1 MAKRRKTKKTAQKQ
15 STANGLNKSL
25 PELPRETGPPGAFT
39 PSSELDTPPE
49 KYSDPISDMTSR
61 QRPARLRKEPS
72 AGNRRDGSPSS
83 SDEKQIEKGLLLRD
97 RYERTKNLLKGIENL
112 TLPPS
117 TYRGNRMSTI
127 SKNSGLSSAF
137 DGANGD
143 DGLFVPLVL
152 DTNPATGSSPMAG
165 KNREFGADAPI
176 SQPPT
181 DSRLPQAKDYFV
193 RKPVTSTGR
202 DLVQE
207 TLQETSRS
215 SSTERKQP
223 SSPHIAYQEK
233 GRQPSEH
240 LVDTLRK
247 KKDVANDGSPVPSQ
261 SIDTSSNSP
270 SYALAPSNQG
280 DFKLQEV
287 PKSKK
292 AGSRRSSQSKS
303 PSATSPVVDSIRH
316 TPLIDIPG
324 SSSPQRSGLDSN
336 HSSVREVKRQ
346 EEGPSVYLPT
356 RGDSN
361 SRPSAERPKR
371 GDSLQNSMKLRKEPP
386 RAEGSGP
393 TTPTAPPGF
402 SHDRSASSVSARDTE
417 PSGPT
422 VNGRSISKP
431 IESPTSRSILDVPSG
446 PPARS
451 SSRPSP
457 GAAPAESFT
466 SPRAAPPPPPT
477 PSGMHKANE
486 STSTAQTDLSTQIS
500 PVNLPRYSTGGEFS
514 LEEDMARILRGD
526 EASQPEPG
534 VLRKVSNAVKHGRS
548 FSDRGTRSISG
559 SGKWS
564 TKSPLNG
571 SMDISSPISATSP
584 ESREENIL
592 LKNQL
597 RRVQERVTQLE
608 AEKTGL
614 QGVMHKST
622 DMSTLNSEIREKR
635 STMAFLDTQ
644 REIVVR
650 ELEVL
655 TDHLKKAKDTNEP
668 LDINSLKSDITK
680 DFGASLQRLK
690 DSFAPQIEELIK
702 KRNDLTNE
710 CSQLIAMK
718 DKGFA
723 EYEALSTRNAQL
735 TQHNNELIHSIQD
748 MYKSNRA
755 NGQSIDAGRGLANGL
770 GIQIAKDKNDST
782 TDLRQPVD
790 MQLQNLGADDEASII
805 TPHVVQIPRTKA
817 KPNMWKKGTQG
828 LTKGLRGVRG
838 ALAERSAE
846 RAQQYNQFEGMPYNQ
861 MSTEGLVPKQVES
874 IREPARRNF
883 GNFFGSE
890 KPGNKLQHLK
900 SGHNNSN
907 PSLSQ
912 DATASATNLFNT
924 DLSVRCEM
932 EKSHIPSIVS
942 RCIQEI
948 ELRGMDVEGIYRKS
962 GGSGQVNQ
970 IRMGFEQTNDYDLS
984 DPDLDVNSITS
995 ALKQYFRR
1003 LPTPLITFDVYDSLL
1018 AATQIQ
1024 DEPQR
1029 IQQLK
1034 EAITALPEAHQNCLT
1049 FLVFHLGRV
1058 MDKASVNLVRHFHS
1072 SPYYFEDLE
1081 ANIRLQ
1087 MTAHN
1092 LAVVFAPTIM
1102 RPASIEL
1109 EMSHMAAMRSAVE
1122 SLLENSKT
1130 IFVQA

>member
-1 MAKRRKTKKTAQKQ
+1 MARRRKNKKAAQKQ
-15 STANGLNKSL
+15 STTNGLNKSL
-25 PELPRETGPPGAFT
+25 PELPRESGPQSAFT
-39 PSSELDTPPE
+39 PGSEVDTPPE
-49 KYSDPISDMTSR
+49 KYSDPVSDMTSR
-61 QRPARLRKEPS
+61 PRPARLRKES
-72 AGNRRDGSPSS
+72 STSNKREESPSS
-83 SDEKQIEKGLLLRD
+83 TDEKQREKGLLLRD
-97 RYERTKNLLKGIENL
+97 RYERAKNLLKRIENL

-127 SKNSGLSSAF
+127 SKNSGVSNAY
-137 DGANGD
+137 DGPNGD

-165 KNREFGADAPI
+165 KNREFGGDGSVP
-176 SQPPT
+176 QPSA

-193 RKPVTSTGR
+193 RKPVTPAGR
-202 DLVQE
+202 ELVQE

-233 GRQPSEH
+233 GRQPSDH

-247 KKDVANDGSPVPSQ
+247 KKDVPSDASPVPLRSV
-261 SIDTSSNSP
+261 DTSGNSP
-270 SYALAPSNQG
+270 SYASAPSVQG

-303 PSATSPVVDSIRH
+303 PSTTSPVVDNTRH
-316 TPLIDIPG
+316 TPLIDIPR

-346 EEGPSVYLPT
+346 EEGPSVYQPT
-356 RGDSN
+356 RADSN
-361 SRPSAERPKR
+361 SRPSVERPKR

-386 RAEGSGP
+386 QVQGSGP

-402 SHDRSASSVSARDTE
+402 SHDRSTSRASARDAE
-417 PSGPT
+417 AIGPT

-457 GAAPAESFT
+457 GPTSAESFT

-477 PSGMHKANE
+477 PSGIHKASE
-486 STSTAQTDLSTQIS
+486 STSTAQTDVSTQIS
-500 PVNLPRYSTGGEFS
+500 PVNLPRYSTGAEFS
-514 LEEDMARILRGD
+514 MEEDMARILRG
-526 EASQPEPG
+526 EEVPQPEPG

-559 SGKWS
+559 SGKWAA
-564 TKSPLNG
+564 KSPLNG

-597 RRVQERVTQLE
+597 RRAQERVAQLE
-608 AEKTGL
+608 AEKHGL
-614 QGVMHKST
+614 QDVMRKST

-635 STMAFLDTQ
+635 TTMAFLDTQ

-680 DFGASLQRLK
+680 DLGVSLQRLK

-748 MYKSNRA
+748 MYKSNRS
-755 NGQSIDAGRGLANGL
+755 NGQSIDAGRALANGL
-770 GIQIAKDKNDST
+770 GIQLLKEKNDST
-782 TDLRQPVD
+782 SDLRQPID
-790 MQLQNLGADDEASII
+790 IQSLGADDEASIV

-838 ALAERSAE
+838 ALAERTAE
-846 RAQQYNQFEGMPYNQ
+846 RAQQYSQLEGMPYNQ
-861 MSTEGLVPKQVES
+861 MSSDGLVPKQVES

-883 GNFFGSE
+883 GNLFASE
-890 KPGNKLQHLK
+890 KQGNKLQHLK
-900 SGHNNSN
+900 SGNNNSN
-907 PSLSQ
+907 PNLSQ

-924 DLSVRCEM
+924 DLTVRCDM

-948 ELRGMDVEGIYRKS
+948 ELRGMDIEGIYRKS

-984 DPDLDVNSITS
+984 DPDLDVHSITS

-1003 LPTPLITFDVYDSLL
+1003 LPTPLITFEVYDSLL
-1018 AATQIQ
+1018 AAAQVQ
-1024 DEPQR
+1024 DETR
-1029 IQQLK
+1029 KIQLLK
-1034 EAITALPEAHQNCLT
+1034 EALNGLPEAHQNCLT

-1058 MDKASVNLVRHFHS
+1058 MDKASVNLVC
-1072 SPYYFEDLE
+1072 
-1081 ANIRLQ
+1081 
-1087 MTAHN
+1087 N
-1092 LAVVFAPTIM
+1092 LP
-1102 RPASIEL
+1102 
-1109 EMSHMAAMRSAVE
+1109 
-1122 SLLENSKT
+1122 SLLKDL
-1130 IFVQA
+1130 